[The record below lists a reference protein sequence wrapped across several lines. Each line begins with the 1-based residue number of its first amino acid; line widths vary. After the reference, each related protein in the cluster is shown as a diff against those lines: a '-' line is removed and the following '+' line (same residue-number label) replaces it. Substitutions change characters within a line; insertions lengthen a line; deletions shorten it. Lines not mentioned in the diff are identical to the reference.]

1 MQVTVRKARINDAV
15 SIGKIQVS
23 SWQSTYQGIVS
34 EEVLNNM
41 SLNHSIERWVNILEG
56 DALTYVLEK
65 DNEVVGYISGGLQRK
80 DSYPT
85 YEGELYSIYLM
96 KSATGS
102 GGGRLLVDTLV
113 KKFKTI
119 GIRSM
124 MVIVFIDNDRAIRF
138 YKNLG
143 GEFIGIETIKI
154 ENQILEEQVYGFK
167 FTNIQ

>member
-1 MQVTVRKARINDAV
+1 MGLTVRKARIDDAMT
-15 SIGKIQVS
+15 IGKIQVS
-23 SWQSTYQGIVS
+23 SWQSTYQGVVS
-34 EEVLNNM
+34 DEVLNNM
-41 SLNHSIERWVNILEG
+41 SLNNSVDRWKSILER

-65 DNEVVGYISGGLQRK
+65 DKEVVGYISGGLQRK
-80 DSYPT
+80 DSYPA
-85 YEGELYSIYLM
+85 YKGELHSIYLSR
-96 KSATGS
+96 SAQGL

-124 MVIVFIDNDRAIRF
+124 IVIVFSGNARSIRF

-167 FTNIQ
+167 FTNNE

>member
-1 MQVTVRKARINDAV
+1 MSRSA
-15 SIGKIQVS
+15 
-23 SWQSTYQGIVS
+23 QG
-34 EEVLNNM
+34 L
-41 SLNHSIERWVNILEG
+41 
-56 DALTYVLEK
+56 
-65 DNEVVGYISGGLQRK
+65 
-80 DSYPT
+80 
-85 YEGELYSIYLM
+85 
-96 KSATGS
+96 

-124 MVIVFIDNDRAIRF
+124 IVIVFSGNARSIRF

-167 FTNIQ
+167 FTNNE